1 MKRSSAT
8 PDLYTRGAAFD
19 IPGELVDGMDVQSVK
34 KAGLKAVE
42 HCRSGKGPYI
52 LEMKTYRYRGHSM
65 SDPARYR
72 TRQEVN
78 KIKEEQD
85 PIDLVKNIIL
95 TKKYASDEEL
105 KSIDNEIKKLII
117 EAAEFAQQSSEP
129 DPSELWTDV
138 YREVG
143 R

>member
-1 MKRSSAT
+1 
-8 PDLYTRGAAFD
+8 
-19 IPGELVDGMDVQSVK
+19 
-34 KAGLKAVE
+34 
-42 HCRSGKGPYI
+42 
-52 LEMKTYRYRGHSM
+52 M

-85 PIDLVKNIIL
+85 PIDLVRNIIL

-105 KSIDNEIKKLII
+105 KLIDNEIKKLII